1 MQTTF
6 NTDVMKLEE
15 VTGVEKLPEINT
27 NKQNPIYFL
36 VKINFRQRTTI
47 QGEVEWLNQ
56 PDKQVRHFRSLLELV
71 SLISDALEIAGG
83 SDSETPIKK
92 WY

>member
-1 MQTTF
+1 MLTE
-6 NTDVMKLEE
+6 VEE
-15 VTGVEKLPEINT
+15 VTGVKNMPEINT

-36 VKINFRQRTTI
+36 VKINFRQSASI

-56 PDKQVRHFRSLLELV
+56 PEKQVRYFRSLLELI

-83 SDSETPIKK
+83 SDSEASIKK